1 MTPNAAGSSPSSPP
15 PWTTDG
21 AASASTPPPPAAP
34 GRVAA
39 LGAVPDDPAA
49 RLDWERKAAAIG
61 AYRELSG
68 HDHPD
73 DPIGPEP
80 ATGSPDLRAAWHEA
94 RSALTPH
101 DEAADVRHLTDGQLL
116 NLRSAWPQDTRVPD
130 LTADKLRQT
139 RTAARHANLGILR
152 AYAEA
157 NAARRRGEHD
167 EAARQETL
175 AASYQALRDAYRARE
190 TELNTAIQ
198 DQQAR
203 EQEKQRLIRLA
214 EAADAEL
221 RRRHPHQPWPPLPT
235 ADPQRVPG
243 RAQERHLDHER
254 ETSIDS
260 GQSMR
265 HGREGKSP
273 ALATGLAEISR
284 QVEEA
289 AARHRGLAARLAER
303 HDPALAAE
311 EPVYDIGPA
320 FPLASASRT
329 AAILQPPKPE
339 MPPSS
344 WILERV
350 EDRDLDLEAAD

>member
-1 MTPNAAGSSPSSPP
+1 M
-15 PWTTDG
+15 
-21 AASASTPPPPAAP
+21 P
-34 GRVAA
+34 G
-39 LGAVPDDPAA
+39 
-49 RLDWERKAAAIG
+49 
-61 AYRELSG
+61 
-68 HDHPD
+68 
-73 DPIGPEP
+73 
-80 ATGSPDLRAAWHEA
+80 
-94 RSALTPH
+94 LT
-101 DEAADVRHLTDGQLL
+101 
-116 NLRSAWPQDTRVPD
+116 S
-130 LTADKLRQT
+130 DKLRQT

-157 NAARRRGEHD
+157 SAARRRGDHD

-175 AASYQALRDAYRARE
+175 AASYRAMRDAYRARE
-190 TELNTAIQ
+190 AELNTAVR

-203 EQEKQRLIRLA
+203 EQERRRLICLA

-221 RRRHPHQPWPPLPT
+221 RCRHPHQPWPLLPT
-235 ADPQRVPG
+235 ADLRRVPVCAG
-243 RAQERHLDHER
+243 ERHLDHEH

-260 GQSMR
+260 RQSMG
-265 HGREGKSP
+265 HGREGKSA

-289 AARHRGLAARLAER
+289 AARHRGLAARLTER
-303 HDPALAAE
+303 HYPVLAAE

-320 FPLASASRT
+320 VPLVSASRT

-350 EDRDLDLEAAD
+350 EARDFDLEAAD